1 MEAKL
6 DALKS
11 IFAEITNLTN
21 ASALL
26 SWDQEVNMPPGGAEE
41 RGSQLATLDRLSHI
55 KFTSDKVGQ
64 LLADL
69 KDYAAD
75 LDPDEDDAR
84 LVKVAQ
90 RDYEKSVKVPAD
102 HVARQARLTAAAHQ
116 TWVAAKN
123 QADFSIFQPHLEEI
137 VALNHEYVSFFSPY
151 DHVYDPLLDR
161 FEPGMKTREVQAIFE
176 ALKPR
181 QLALIEAITNQPQ
194 IDDAFLHQP
203 FDKRKQWDF
212 GVKVITDFGYDWDR
226 GRQDL
231 SPHPFTISFGQGDVR
246 ITTRVQEE
254 FFNPAFFATLH
265 ECGHGLYNQ
274 GFSPSL
280 AGTHLSEGA
289 SLAIHESQSRMW
301 ENLVGRSLPFWERYY
316 SDLQALFPTE
326 LGNVSLDLF
335 FRAVNKV
342 EPSMIRVEADEA
354 TYNLHIML
362 RLALEIALMDGSLAV
377 KDLPEAW
384 NQGMQDFLG
393 LTPANDAEGVLQ
405 DIHWSGG
412 MLGYFSTY
420 ALGNLVSAQ
429 LWECIHLEIPNIYDQ
444 IRRGDFQALLAW
456 GRDKIHRHGS
466 KFEPQELVRKVTGHP
481 IDPEPYVNYLTDK
494 YTEIYQL

>member
-1 MEAKL
+1 MRSL
-6 DALKS
+6 
-11 IFAEITNLTN
+11 
-21 ASALL
+21 
-26 SWDQEVNMPPGGAEE
+26 PP
-41 RGSQLATLDRLSHI
+41 LNRLSHI
-55 KFTSDKVGQ
+55 KFTSDEVGQ

-90 RDYEKSVKVPAD
+90 REYEKSINVPAD
-102 HVARQARLTAAAHQ
+102 HVAKQARLTAAAHQ
-116 TWVAAKN
+116 TWVAAKA

-151 DHVYDPLLDR
+151 EHVYDPLLDR
-161 FEPGMKTREVQAIFE
+161 FEPGMKTREVQAIFD
-176 ALKPR
+176 ALRPR

-194 IDDAFLHQP
+194 IDDSFLYQT
-203 FDKRKQWDF
+203 FDKSKQWDF
-212 GVKVITDFGYDWDR
+212 GVKVITDFGYDWNR

-246 ITTRVQEE
+246 ITTRVQEG

-274 GFSPSL
+274 GFSPTL
-280 AGTHLSEGA
+280 AGTNLSEGA

-316 SDLQALFPTE
+316 PDLQKLFPTE

-429 LWECIHLEIPNIYDQ
+429 LWECIQLEIPDIYDQ
-444 IRRGDFQALLAW
+444 IRRGEFQALLGW

-481 IDPEPYVNYLTDK
+481 IDPGPYVNYLTDK